1 MSGRS
6 SGGHRQGVS
15 PSDAIYSVHSMR
27 ANPSGLGP
35 WGGHRV
41 APIVLEE
48 IDAAARQTPVAV
60 EQHGRRRPLGVD
72 AQLRG
77 RITSAPPSCAARP
90 AGRAEYPVPGCVVV
104 HSSGRHHYDLTAEER
119 YEVIWA
125 NVALLKPL
133 QVGIAVRTVNGQ
145 RFAWEFNLRGFDIAS
160 DKDARDP
167 RSIAYLAGC
176 GVDFNRLP
184 RAGIDGFKLRF
195 LLRDSGLLRAR
206 PSWATFTGA
215 YHVAYFMRLM
225 YGENLPDSVDDFM
238 KMAHQLFGPLYDVK
252 RLAREHDRSC
262 VGSLSNVVKKLAV
275 VPPGEG
281 ISKSKPAGTG
291 SMLALLAFETLKQK
305 LGANT
310 EKYRHELCGLQAI

>member
-1 MSGRS
+1 MDGAVRS
-6 SGGHRQGVS
+6 VWAHNFAAESRVLHQ
-15 PSDAIYSVHSMR
+15 
-27 ANPSGLGP
+27 
-35 WGGHRV
+35 V
-41 APIVLEE
+41 APG
-48 IDAAARQTPVAV
+48 ARHVALDV
-60 EQHGRRRPLGVD
+60 Q
-72 AQLRG
+72 
-77 RITSAPPSCAARP
+77 
-90 AGRAEYPVPGCVVV
+90 YPGCVVV
-104 HSSGRHHYDLTAEER
+104 HSSGRQHYDLTDEER
-119 YEVIWA
+119 YEVIRA

-133 QVGIAVRTVNGQ
+133 QVGIAVRTVDGQ

-160 DKDARDP
+160 EEDARDP
-167 RSIAYLAGC
+167 TSIAYLADC

-184 RAGIDGFKLRF
+184 QAGIDGFKLRF

-215 YHVAYFMRLM
+215 YHVAYFVRLM
-225 YGENLPDSVDDFM
+225 YGESLPDGVDDFM
-238 KMAHQLFGPLYDVK
+238 KMAHQLLGPLYDVK

-305 LGANT
+305 LGANM
-310 EKYRHELCGLQAI
+310 EKCRHELCGLQAI